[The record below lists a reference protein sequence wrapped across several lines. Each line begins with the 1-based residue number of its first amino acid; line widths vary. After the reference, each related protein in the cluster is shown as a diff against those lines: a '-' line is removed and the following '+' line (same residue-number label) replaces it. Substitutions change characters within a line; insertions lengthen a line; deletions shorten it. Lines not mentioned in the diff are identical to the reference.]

1 MEDEAVKI
9 DAMATPS
16 ATDAN
21 RALTASRSVFRRV
34 LASWASDILVL
45 RKSGHLSMAYQDRR
59 NDNSGWNK
67 AA

>member
-1 MEDEAVKI
+1 MDDEVLKK
-9 DAMATPS
+9 DAMAIPS

-21 RALTASRSVFRRV
+21 RALTASRRAFRRV

-45 RKSGHLSMAYQDRR
+45 RKSGQLSMAYRDRR
-59 NDNSGWNK
+59 NDNRGWSK